1 MRRCGPEAR
10 PPCGVASPSIRHSPL
25 DSMPIEFGSEIDG
38 YPADVGRTVLL
49 AICRWR
55 SSNALE
61 AISGQERAVRGR

>member
-25 DSMPIEFGSEIDG
+25 DNMSAERGSEIAG

-55 SSNALE
+55 SLNAPE
-61 AISGQERAVRGR
+61 AISGQERAVPGR